1 MKKTITRISA
11 VLILLA
17 VGITSVMAQPGH
29 RHHRAGY
36 RSDGFIRGVRDVHT
50 VASTAMLGYGIAS
63 LDDYTGIRF
72 GYNAASLRTSYF
84 DDVSSD
90 FQSGACVGI
99 VFGWYLGK
107 TPIII
112 EPGLYYSFKGGK
124 LDGYEREW
132 DYRTRLKTNMH
143 MFEIPLVFKYEVQ
156 YHNAGVCLHPFFGG
170 FLAFGIGGKTKSVE
184 DNYYD
189 TWDTFS
195 DDAGQLGRTD
205 AGLRMGCGLG
215 VDHFFVELAYDC
227 GLVNL
232 ASERYAYFG
241 YQRENY
247 DRPGSAIRSNTISF
261 SLGFNF

>member
-17 VGITSVMAQPGH
+17 VGITSVIAQPSRH
-29 RHHRAGY
+29 HHRAGY

-72 GYNAASLRTSYF
+72 GYNAASLRTDGF

-90 FQSGACVGI
+90 VQSGASVGI

-112 EPGLYYSFKGGK
+112 EPGLYYSYKGGK
-124 LDGYEREW
+124 LDGHDRNYEMM
-132 DYRTRLKTNMH
+132 RTRLKTNMH

-184 DNYYD
+184 GGYTDSWY
-189 TWDTFS
+189 TFS
-195 DDAGQLGRTD
+195 DGEGQLGRTD

-232 ASERYAYFG
+232 ASDQYNYFSFN
-241 YQRENY
+241 NY
-247 DRPGSAIRSNTISF
+247 DSAIRSNTISF

>member
-17 VGITSVMAQPGH
+17 VGITSVIAQPSRH
-29 RHHRAGY
+29 HHRAGY

-72 GYNAASLRTSYF
+72 GYNAASLRTDGF

-90 FQSGACVGI
+90 VQSGASVGI

-124 LDGYEREW
+124 LDGW
-132 DYRTRLKTNMH
+132 DVRNQNTRTRLKTNMH

-170 FLAFGIGGKTKSVE
+170 FLAFGIGGKTKSNVE
-184 DNYYD
+184 PS
-189 TWDTFS
+189 WDTFS
-195 DDAGQLGRTD
+195 DGEGQLCRTD
-205 AGLRMGCGLG
+205 AGFRLGCGLG
-215 VDHFFVELAYDC
+215 VDHFFLELAYDI

-232 ASERYAYFG
+232 ANDYYNYF
-241 YQRENY
+241 YFDSY
-247 DRPGSAIRSNTISF
+247 DSAIRSNTISF